1 MNTCSRNK
9 IHMKAVEES
18 MIMVISETHISLAM
32 QRKSLLMK
40 NDCCQEASS
49 LEKPKRRS
57 QALPTYMVKHVIP
70 EWIIAGGQYE

>member
-1 MNTCSRNK
+1 
-9 IHMKAVEES
+9 MKAVEES

-49 LEKPKRRS
+49 LEKTNRMS
-57 QALPTYMVKHVIP
+57 QALPTYMVNHVIP